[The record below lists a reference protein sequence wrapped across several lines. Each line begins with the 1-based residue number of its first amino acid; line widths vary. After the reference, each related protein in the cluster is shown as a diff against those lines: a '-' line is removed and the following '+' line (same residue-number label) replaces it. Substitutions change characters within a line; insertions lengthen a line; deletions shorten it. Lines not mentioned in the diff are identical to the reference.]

1 MRKRIALTVDGI
13 VCRGKGA
20 AREILLIRRG
30 REPFKGK
37 WALPGGFVEYWETVE
52 SAAVREVFEETGLK
66 AKIAG
71 LVGVYSDPKRDPRG
85 RTVSIV
91 YALEIYCPNTPS
103 MKIHGGDD
111 AADAK
116 FFPVS
121 AMPELAFDHAK
132 IIADFLLSENTKNE
146 KPNR

>member
-1 MRKRIALTVDGI
+1 MHKRIALTVDGI
-13 VCRGKGA
+13 VSRGMGA
-20 AREILLIRRG
+20 KMEILLIRRG

-37 WALPGGFVEYWETVE
+37 WALPGGFVEYGETVE
-52 SAAVREVFEETGLK
+52 SAVVREVFEETGLETR
-66 AKIAG
+66 ILR
-71 LVGVYSDPKRDPRG
+71 LVGVYSDPKRDPR
-85 RTVSIV
+85 RHTVSAA
-91 YALEIYCPNTPS
+91 YALKIYCPNESS

-132 IIADFLLSENTKNE
+132 IIADFLLSEKV
-146 KPNR
+146 KR